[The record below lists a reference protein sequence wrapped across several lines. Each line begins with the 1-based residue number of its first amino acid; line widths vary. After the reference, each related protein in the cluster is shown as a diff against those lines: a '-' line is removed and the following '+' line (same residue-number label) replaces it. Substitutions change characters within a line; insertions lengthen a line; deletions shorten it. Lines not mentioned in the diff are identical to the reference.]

1 MAEQIIIMIIITITT
16 AGEQNR
22 EGRLILGAK
31 FSLSA
36 LLNLRDNVSKAGI
49 AWHWENSSSI

>member
-1 MAEQIIIMIIITITT
+1 MAEQIIIIIITITT

>member
-1 MAEQIIIMIIITITT
+1 MAEQIIIIIITITT

-36 LLNLRDNVSKAGI
+36 LLNLKDNVSKAGI